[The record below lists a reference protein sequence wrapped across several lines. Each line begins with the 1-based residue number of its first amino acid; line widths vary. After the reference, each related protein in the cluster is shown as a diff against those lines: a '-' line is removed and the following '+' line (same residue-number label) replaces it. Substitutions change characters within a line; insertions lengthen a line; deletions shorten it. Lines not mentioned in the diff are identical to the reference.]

1 MSGFKKTSLKAE
13 FKGRF
18 AGTGNTFDV
27 LEHYLVQLENPGLG
41 HTTVK
46 LVDDLREVLDESLLT
61 GRFNSLELGVGVTIG
76 PLDGKILHGVLE
88 SRWPRS

>member
-46 LVDDLREVLDESLLT
+46 LVDDLREVLDESFLT
-61 GRFNSLELGVGVTIG
+61 GRLNTLELAARIAICA
-76 PLDGKILHGVLE
+76 LDCKVFHGVLGN
-88 SRWPRS
+88 